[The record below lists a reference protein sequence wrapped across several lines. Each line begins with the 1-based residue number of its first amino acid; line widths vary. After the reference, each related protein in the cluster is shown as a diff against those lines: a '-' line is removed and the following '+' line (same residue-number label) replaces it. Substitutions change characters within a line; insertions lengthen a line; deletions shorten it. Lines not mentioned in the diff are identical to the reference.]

1 MAKKAT
7 KKAIAQLQ
15 RIFDLLGE
23 FGGTIETN
31 KPGNWWTLDL
41 EVEQEDD
48 TSKDIS
54 IGVFKI
60 FNDDLLFDPQFTL
73 TLKMD
78 AGKIVEAEIHNC
90 INQTLWGTTEI
101 DSEDMLH
108 GFGRVEKS
116 PEGLRDIFSGFM
128 DNMTE
133 FGPYLTDPKKVTKY
147 HKTLAD

>member
-7 KKAIAQLQ
+7 KKAIEQLQ

-23 FGGTIETN
+23 FGGTIETKN
-31 KPGNWWTLDL
+31 PDNWWELDL
-41 EVEQEDD
+41 EVEQADN
-48 TSKDIS
+48 TSKDIL
-54 IGVFKI
+54 IGVFKTV
-60 FNDDLLFDPQFTL
+60 NGDVMFDPQFTL

-90 INQTLWGTTEI
+90 INQTLLGTTEI

-108 GFGRVEKS
+108 GFGSVEKS
-116 PEGLRDIFSGFM
+116 PKGLRNMFSGFM

-147 HKTLAD
+147 DKTLAD